1 MLFRPDGARPL
12 VFRWIIPDS
21 WRARMKERKMQ
32 IEVYE
37 AAAAVVAVHTFAPY
51 IAASD
56 VFFFV
61 DNTGAQ
67 AALTHGVGGADDVNA
82 IASAFWTQAA
92 AEDLG
97 IWVERVDSES
107 NPADLPSRGLHCDFL
122 AQLGARDLPIVRPTI
137 SYFA

>member
-1 MLFRPDGARPL
+1 
-12 VFRWIIPDS
+12 
-21 WRARMKERKMQ
+21 MQ

-97 IWVERVDSES
+97 ICVERVDSES
-107 NPADLPSRGLHCDFL
+107 NPADLPPRGL
-122 AQLGARDLPIVRPTI
+122 
-137 SYFA
+137 

>member
-1 MLFRPDGARPL
+1 MLFRSDGARPL
-12 VFRWIIPDS
+12 VFRWMIPES
-21 WRARMKERKMQ
+21 WRARMKERKTQ

-51 IAASD
+51 IAESD
-56 VFFFV
+56 VFLFV

-67 AALTHGVGGADDVNA
+67 AALTHGVGGEDDVNA

-97 IWVERVDSES
+97 ICVERVDSES
-107 NPADLPSRGLHCDFL
+107 NPADLPSRGLYSDFL
-122 AQLGARDLPIVRPTI
+122 AQLGARDLPTVRPAI
-137 SYFA
+137 PYFA